1 MAAVV
6 YDVIQL
12 PDASMHDEG
21 LNAPPALLSLQD
33 TAPAGVVG
41 EIEVSLT
48 VTVSVTDDP
57 GFAAD
62 KFDDMVTEVESEV
75 LGNDVLL
82 LSVNIISLLSAIA
95 GRMAKPPKSD
105 NPKMKNRVKNGIV
118 ELGMFDLPPAF
129 HLSDVTCLFFLY
141 ICSLKGF
148 LR

>member
-1 MAAVV
+1 
-6 YDVIQL
+6 
-12 PDASMHDEG
+12 MHDDG

-33 TAPAGVVG
+33 TAPVGAVG
-41 EIEVSLT
+41 ELEVSLT

-57 GFAAD
+57 GFAVD
-62 KFDDMVTEVESEV
+62 KFDDMVTDVESEV
-75 LGNDVLL
+75 LGADVLL

-95 GRMAKPPKSD
+95 GRMVKPPKSD
-105 NPKMKNRVKNGIV
+105 NPMMKNRVKNGTVKLRI
-118 ELGMFDLPPAF
+118 FDLPLAL